1 MLKAHNAKLAGL
13 VSLLCA
19 LAFPVD
25 AEEES
30 LSVAELEAELAKRD
44 AVIIELEQSLRQLRE
59 RVADV
64 ERVLQIKVDSD
75 PRAVA
80 SGASNP
86 STEQNDSSRL
96 VVDELAAERALER
109 TLVQAGALLLPGGA
123 IELVPQLSVT
133 VSEFDFPVTADF
145 GSGIESASVNVER
158 GEVDASLTA
167 RFGLPF
173 DSQFEISLPY
183 LWVNEETQ
191 LSIGGLPFEETE
203 QTGSG
208 TGDITLA
215 FSKTLLR
222 EKGIWPDIVGSIAW
236 GSGGGDETDD
246 GVFLGSGFESIGG
259 SLSVVKRQDPL
270 ALLFSVG
277 YRGIRESGEIA
288 PGDELIL
295 SFGAALAVSPE
306 SSLFGSITQRSR
318 TWTKISGDE
327 VVGSDI
333 DAVALNF
340 GLSTIL
346 TRGALLTL
354 FSEIG
359 LSADAPEYSLGFT
372 LPIRMR

>member
-1 MLKAHNAKLAGL
+1 
-13 VSLLCA
+13 
-19 LAFPVD
+19 
-25 AEEES
+25 
-30 LSVAELEAELAKRD
+30 
-44 AVIIELEQSLRQLRE
+44 
-59 RVADV
+59 
-64 ERVLQIKVDSD
+64 
-75 PRAVA
+75 
-80 SGASNP
+80 
-86 STEQNDSSRL
+86 
-96 VVDELAAERALER
+96 
-109 TLVQAGALLLPGGA
+109 
-123 IELVPQLSVT
+123 
-133 VSEFDFPVTADF
+133 
-145 GSGIESASVNVER
+145 
-158 GEVDASLTA
+158 
-167 RFGLPF
+167 
-173 DSQFEISLPY
+173 
-183 LWVNEETQ
+183 
-191 LSIGGLPFEETE
+191 
-203 QTGSG
+203 
-208 TGDITLA
+208 
-215 FSKTLLR
+215 
-222 EKGIWPDIVGSIAW
+222 
-236 GSGGGDETDD
+236 
-246 GVFLGSGFESIGG
+246 VFLGSGFESIGG

-318 TWTKISGDE
+318 TRTKISGDE